1 MGVQKPKGERD
12 ETARMCVWKR
22 EAASQEGGGKLC
34 VCTPSD
40 RSVPVRG
47 SRMSDSVS
55 RRNNE
60 MRREQERAA
69 GERERETVAHTRA
82 NARLPHIPAAQLA
95 AVESRPR
102 SC

>member
-12 ETARMCVWKR
+12 ETARMCVCVEARGCVARR
-22 EAASQEGGGKLC
+22 EKKNC
-34 VCTPSD
+34 VRTPSD

-60 MRREQERAA
+60 MRREQERA
-69 GERERETVAHTRA
+69 ERERQSHTRA
-82 NARLPHIPAAQLA
+82 NAHLLHIPAALLA
-95 AVESRPR
+95 VVESRLH